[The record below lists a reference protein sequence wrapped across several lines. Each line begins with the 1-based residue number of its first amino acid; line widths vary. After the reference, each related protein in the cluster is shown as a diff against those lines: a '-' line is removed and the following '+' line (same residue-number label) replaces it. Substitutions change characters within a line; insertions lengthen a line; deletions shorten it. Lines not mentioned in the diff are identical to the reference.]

1 MAFETDMLACAAEE
15 DRRQHAST
23 ARDREVNRVT
33 NVTLAM
39 AYAGDYE
46 RFRDVL
52 DYGDMDQRVFGALES
67 RSLGYAHWPELSCA
81 IFQPKQAVDSL
92 AINSAE

>member
-15 DRRQHAST
+15 DRKAK
-23 ARDREVNRVT
+23 RDERMEREVNRLT

-52 DYGDMDQRVFGALES
+52 DYGDMDQRVFGALVI
-67 RSLGYAHWPELSCA
+67 CA
-81 IFQPKQAVDSL
+81 RAGHKEAQDAMQAL
-92 AINSAE
+92 ARNYGERFAEVGE

>member
-1 MAFETDMLACAAEE
+1 MSFEVLMRDCAAEE
-15 DRRQHAST
+15 DRRSK
-23 ARDREVNRVT
+23 RDELMQREVNRLT

-52 DYGDMDQRVFGALES
+52 DYGDMDQRVFGALV
-67 RSLGYAHWPELSCA
+67 SCA
-81 IFQPKQAVDSL
+81 RAGHKEAQDAMQALARNYGERFAEVD
-92 AINSAE
+92 E

>member
-1 MAFETDMLACAAEE
+1 MAFEIDALACAAEE
-15 DRRQHAST
+15 DRRSK
-23 ARDREVNRVT
+23 RDELMQREVNRLT

-52 DYGDMDQRVFGALES
+52 DWGDLDQRVFGALV
-67 RSLGYAHWPELSCA
+67 SCA
-81 IFQPKQAVDSL
+81 RAGHKEAQDAMQALARNYGERFAEVD
-92 AINSAE
+92 E

>member
-1 MAFETDMLACAAEE
+1 MASETDMLACAAEE
-15 DRRQHAST
+15 DRRSK
-23 ARDREVNRVT
+23 RDELMQREVNRLT

-52 DYGDMDQRVFGALES
+52 DYGDMDQRVFGALVI
-67 RSLGYAHWPELSCA
+67 CA
-81 IFQPKQAVDSL
+81 RAGHKEAQDAMQALARNYGERFAEVD
-92 AINSAE
+92 E

>member
-1 MAFETDMLACAAEE
+1 MAFEVSMLACAAEE
-15 DRRQHAST
+15 DRRQREAT
-23 ARDREVNRVT
+23 ALDREVDRIT

-52 DYGDMDQRVFGALES
+52 DWGDLDRRVFGALV
-67 RSLGYAHWPELSCA
+67 SCA
-81 IFQPKQAVDSL
+81 RAGHKEAQDAMQALARNYGERFAEVD
-92 AINSAE
+92 E

>member
-1 MAFETDMLACAAEE
+1 MAFEIHMLACAAEE

-23 ARDREVNRVT
+23 ARDREVNRLT

-52 DYGDMDQRVFGALES
+52 DYGDLDQRVFGALV
-67 RSLGYAHWPELSCA
+67 SCA
-81 IFQPKQAVDSL
+81 RAGHKEAQDAIQALARNYGERFTEVD
-92 AINSAE
+92 E

>member
-1 MAFETDMLACAAEE
+1 MVCEIDMLACAVEE

-23 ARDREVNRVT
+23 ARDREVNRLT

-52 DYGDMDQRVFGALES
+52 DYGDMDQRVFGALV
-67 RSLGYAHWPELSCA
+67 SCA
-81 IFQPKQAVDSL
+81 RAGHKEAQDAMQALARNYGERFAEVD
-92 AINSAE
+92 E

>member
-1 MAFETDMLACAAEE
+1 MAFEIQMLACSAEE
-15 DRRQHAST
+15 DRRQREAT
-23 ARDREVNRVT
+23 ALDREVDRIT

-52 DYGDMDQRVFGALES
+52 DWGDLDRRVFGALV
-67 RSLGYAHWPELSCA
+67 SCA
-81 IFQPKQAVDSL
+81 RAGHKEAQDAMQALARNYGERFAEVD
-92 AINSAE
+92 E

>member
-15 DRRQHAST
+15 DRRSK
-23 ARDREVNRVT
+23 RDELMQREVNRLT
-33 NVTLAM
+33 KVTLAM

-52 DYGDMDQRVFGALES
+52 DYGDMDQRVFGALV
-67 RSLGYAHWPELSCA
+67 SCA
-81 IFQPKQAVDSL
+81 RAGHKEAQDAMQALARNYGERFAEVD
-92 AINSAE
+92 E

>member
-1 MAFETDMLACAAEE
+1 MSFEHDMLACANEE

-23 ARDREVNRVT
+23 ARDREVNRLT

-52 DYGDMDQRVFGALES
+52 DYGDMDQRVFGALV
-67 RSLGYAHWPELSCA
+67 SCA
-81 IFQPKQAVDSL
+81 RAGHKEAQDAIQAL
-92 AINSAE
+92 AREYGERFAEVKE

>member
-1 MAFETDMLACAAEE
+1 MTSERDMLACAAEE
-15 DRRQHAST
+15 DRRSK
-23 ARDREVNRVT
+23 RDELMQREVNRLT

-52 DYGDMDQRVFGALES
+52 DYGDLDRRVFGALV
-67 RSLGYAHWPELSCA
+67 SCA
-81 IFQPKQAVDSL
+81 RAGHKEAQDAIQALARKYGERFAEVD
-92 AINSAE
+92 E

>member
-1 MAFETDMLACAAEE
+1 MVCEIDMLACAAEE
-15 DRRQHAST
+15 DRRQYAST
-23 ARDREVNRVT
+23 ALHREVNRLT

-52 DYGDMDQRVFGALES
+52 DYGDMDQRVFGALV
-67 RSLGYAHWPELSCA
+67 SCA
-81 IFQPKQAVDSL
+81 RAGHKEAQDAIQAL
-92 AINSAE
+92 ARNYGERFAEVHE

>member
-1 MAFETDMLACAAEE
+1 MAFELLMRDCAAEE

-23 ARDREVNRVT
+23 ARYREVNRLT

-52 DYGDMDQRVFGALES
+52 DYGDMDQRVFGALV
-67 RSLGYAHWPELSCA
+67 SCA
-81 IFQPKQAVDSL
+81 RAGHTEAQDAMQALARHYGERFAKVD
-92 AINSAE
+92 E

>member
-1 MAFETDMLACAAEE
+1 MCFEISMLACAAEE
-15 DRRQHAST
+15 DRRQHTST
-23 ARDREVNRVT
+23 ALDREVNRLT

-52 DYGDMDQRVFGALES
+52 DWGDMDQRVFGALV
-67 RSLGYAHWPELSCA
+67 SCA
-81 IFQPKQAVDSL
+81 RAGHKEAQDAMQALARNYGERFAEVD
-92 AINSAE
+92 E

>member
-1 MAFETDMLACAAEE
+1 MVCEIDMLACAAEE

-23 ARDREVNRVT
+23 ARDREVNRLT

-52 DYGDMDQRVFGALES
+52 DYGDLDQRVFGALV
-67 RSLGYAHWPELSCA
+67 SCA
-81 IFQPKQAVDSL
+81 RAGHKEAQDAIQALARNYGERFTEVD
-92 AINSAE
+92 E